1 MEEKW
6 EVSTKTIIGVSNL
19 MLCNLDEIY
28 ETLPLEEIKTVYYK
42 SGWRGDH
49 AMTTR
54 AFRMKNKAFRNA
66 INIIM
71 ETPRD
76 ENKRINI
83 KMSKNGKFQMTG
95 CKHDDDAMEI
105 LKKVITILIRDC
117 KQHVRIVESGEVR
130 VYMQTVMTNID
141 FKMDFCIDRQKLDD
155 VIRDEPSYHSLLET
169 SFGYTGVNIKIPVS
183 NDWVELPVPVL
194 RTLDGEAWNTE
205 FIPLKNLTSDIN
217 LSKRRYNTFLVF
229 HSGNIIMSG
238 MRKET
243 MTEDY
248 RSFLVFLQKKKH
260 DIKEVIESYTNE
272 CLQ

>member
-19 MLCNLDEIY
+19 VLCNLDEIY
-28 ETLPLEEIKTVYYK
+28 ERLPLEEIRTVYYK

-71 ETPRD
+71 ETPSD
-76 ENKRINI
+76 ENKKINI

-95 CKHDDDAMEI
+95 CKHDKDAMEI

-117 KQHVRIVESGEVR
+117 REHVRIVESGEIL

-141 FKMDFCIDRQKLDD
+141 FKMEFCIDRHRLDD
-155 VIRDEPSYHSLLET
+155 VIRDEASYHSLLET
-169 SFGYTGVNIKIPVS
+169 SFGYTGVNIKIPIS
-183 NDWVELPVPVL
+183 NNWIELSVPVL
-194 RTLDGEAWNTE
+194 RTTDGDKWDTDYV
-205 FIPLKNLTSDIN
+205 PLKDLTSDLN

-243 MTEDY
+243 MIEDY
-248 RSFLVFLQKKKH
+248 RSFLIFLQQKKD
-260 DIKEVIESYTNE
+260 DIKELIES
-272 CLQ
+272 